1 MKDRTQGHDARRLGR
16 GGGFSLLELAA
27 VMVIVGIIAG
37 TAVVS
42 MTSMTGNLSAMA
54 ASQLHRDMTFARQ
67 RAVATGTRSWLQF
80 DTGAQ
85 TWTVRVDDTATPGWA
100 ASLVLTDPA
109 TGGSFVQPVNTGR
122 FLGVTMTAVNF
133 DGTDWIGFDWLGR
146 PLKKNGPPPTTPL
159 AGAGSVTFS
168 GGEQIT
174 VDKDTGHI
182 VFVPAP

>member
-1 MKDRTQGHDARRLGR
+1 
-16 GGGFSLLELAA
+16 LELSA

-54 ASQLHRDMTFARQ
+54 AAQLHRDMTFARQ
-67 RAVATGTRSWLQF
+67 RAVATGTRSWVQF
-80 DTGAQ
+80 DTVAQ
-85 TWTVRVDDTATPGWA
+85 TWTVRVDDTGTPGWA

-109 TGGSFVQPVNTGR
+109 TGGTFVQPVNTGR

-146 PLKKNGPPPTTPL
+146 SLKKDGPPPTRPL
-159 AGAGSVTFS
+159 AATGTVTFS